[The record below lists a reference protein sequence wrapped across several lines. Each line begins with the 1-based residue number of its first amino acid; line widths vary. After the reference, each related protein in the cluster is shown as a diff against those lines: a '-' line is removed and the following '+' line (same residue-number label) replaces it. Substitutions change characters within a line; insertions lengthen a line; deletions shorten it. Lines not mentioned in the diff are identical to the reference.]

1 MKRFSAKLTPSP
13 SMVVAM
19 IALVVALSGSA
30 YAAVTINGKNI
41 KKGTVASKQIKNG
54 TIIKADLSKK
64 LSVTGPQGPQGVP
77 GAAAA
82 TNVVTHSFVEAG
94 VGNTFYADR
103 DVQCAAGERLVG
115 GGASWV
121 DAGGGNELSATISS
135 SAPSTGSG
143 NPAADGSVPT
153 GWTAAGRNEAGANRD
168 FRVYA
173 VCAKP

>member
-1 MKRFSAKLTPSP
+1 MKRIPAKATPSP
-13 SMVVAM
+13 SMVVAV

-41 KKGTVASKQIKNG
+41 KKGTVTSKQIKNG
-54 TIIKADLSKK
+54 TIVKSDLSKK
-64 LSVTGPQGPQGVP
+64 LSVVGPQGPQGVP

-82 TNVVTHSFVEAG
+82 TNVVTRRVLEAAG
-94 VGNTFYADR
+94 AGGFSDR

-121 DAGGGNELSATISS
+121 NVGGSNEIDAIIASS
-135 SAPSTGSG
+135 GPADASG
-143 NPAADGSVPT
+143 DPADDGAVPT
-153 GWTAAGRNEAGANRD
+153 GWTAAGQNTAGSSRD
-168 FRVYA
+168 FLVYA